1 MVGGRRTR
9 CTQETRVDAAM
20 SLRVG
25 PFEGDPAEW
34 DGFVRGSAG
43 WTQLRDPCAHRTICD
58 QQAQLA
64 LFSSCAPVPL
74 LYIYALVRMSMH
86 FVTEPR

>member
-43 WTQLRDPCAHRTICD
+43 WTHFGTLAHIAR
-58 QQAQLA
+58 
-64 LFSSCAPVPL
+64 
-74 LYIYALVRMSMH
+74 
-86 FVTEPR
+86 FVISKHS